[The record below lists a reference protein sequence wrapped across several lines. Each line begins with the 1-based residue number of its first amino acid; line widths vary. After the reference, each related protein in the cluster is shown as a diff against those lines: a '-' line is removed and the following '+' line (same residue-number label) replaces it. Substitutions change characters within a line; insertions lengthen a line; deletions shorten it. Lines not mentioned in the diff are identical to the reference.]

1 MRMFVAIIV
10 WAASIAGAAGVSSV
24 VAGSIHNTSTS
35 SSSSGSTSTSSTSSS
50 AGGSTTITP
59 SPPFDASTVKP
70 TAAVSM
76 FQPANLTKALAVAK
90 TRLGADAKIATMALY
105 PGYLALVAVR
115 NGSEVNF
122 YINAAGSANT
132 TSTGGSPGGSQLFKL
147 SQVQGVAPSI
157 LAGRITAATHVPESL
172 FKYMVGHADPT
183 SGRFQWLVYTSD
195 NRYQYF
201 AAGGAHSPLTAY
213 TGTGLVHLRG

>member
-1 MRMFVAIIV
+1 VRMFVAIIV

-35 SSSSGSTSTSSTSSS
+35 PSSSGSTSASSTST
-50 AGGSTTITP
+50 AANTTITP

-70 TAAVSM
+70 AAAVSM
-76 FQPANLTKALAVAK
+76 FQPANLTKALAIAK
-90 TRLGADAKIATMALY
+90 TRLGANSKIATMALY
-105 PGYLALVAVR
+105 PGYLDLVAVR
-115 NGSEVNF
+115 NGSEVDF
-122 YINAAGSANT
+122 YINAAGSVNT
-132 TSTGGSPGGSQLFKL
+132 TSTGGSPGGSPLFNL
-147 SQVQGVAPSI
+147 SQVQGRAPSI
-157 LAGRITAATHVPESL
+157 LASRITAAAHVPESL
-172 FKYMVGHADPT
+172 FKYMVGHADPI

-213 TGTGLVHLRG
+213 TGTGLVHLHG